1 MGDGEGGLVGAVSMR
16 KTYLT
21 DKGKGWAGIAVKDP
35 NLLEMAEQFMSA
47 SKWRGPCEVEVMKA
61 RDGRYHLMEINP
73 RFPAWTFLSAGA
85 GMNLPEAVARLAMG
99 ESVAPM
105 RDFQAGTMFV
115 RIAIDQIATLED
127 LQTMTTAGERIRGE
141 ESER

>member
-1 MGDGEGGLVGAVSMR
+1 
-16 KTYLT
+16 
-21 DKGKGWAGIAVKDP
+21 
-35 NLLEMAEQFMSA
+35 MSA

-61 RDGRYHLMEINP
+61 RGGRYYLMEINP

-99 ESVAPM
+99 ESIAPM
-105 RDFQAGTMFV
+105 RDFKAGTMFV

-127 LQTMTTAGERIRGE
+127 LQTITTAGERIRAE
-141 ESER
+141 ESSR

>member
-1 MGDGEGGLVGAVSMR
+1 M
-16 KTYLT
+16 
-21 DKGKGWAGIAVKDP
+21 
-35 NLLEMAEQFMSA
+35 
-47 SKWRGPCEVEVMKA
+47 EV
-61 RDGRYHLMEINP
+61 NP
-73 RFPAWTFLSAGA
+73 RFPAWTFLSVGA

-99 ESVAPM
+99 QSVTPM

-141 ESER
+141 GNER